1 MSNIPTSKARRTFA
15 RTMNR
20 VARRRERIVLM
31 RRGQR
36 LVAIVPVEDLDRL
49 EAMEDAEDV
58 AEAEKAE
65 REAEEKG
72 ERPVPWEKVKKDL
85 GL

>member
-1 MSNIPTSKARRTFA
+1 MSKLPTSKARSAFA
-15 RTMNR
+15 RTLDR

-31 RRGQR
+31 RRGKR
-36 LVAIVPVEDLDRL
+36 VAVLIPVEDLDLL

-65 REAEEKG
+65 RDAEQKG
-72 ERPVPWEKVKKDL
+72 ERPVPWEKVKKHL